1 LPGIE
6 GGEIMKVIYFS
17 FIVACIASVA
27 LSQSADTTKSKTP
40 ILVELFTSE
49 GCSSCPPADV
59 WLQKVDASQPIP
71 GAQMIVLSEHVDY
84 WDHDGWKD
92 PYSLALF
99 TDRQSGYV
107 RAMELSTAYT
117 PQAIV
122 NGKSELRLSEP
133 QQISQV
139 LVKAASTPQVPVG
152 ISSLSVEGSVPPVLR
167 AHVLVEGGLERRNAD
182 IFAAVAL
189 DHAESQVAHGENG
202 GKLLTHVAVVQ
213 EFVKIGK
220 LEKEKV
226 FNEDVQVKLRPNTDS
241 RNLRLIVF
249 VQEPELGRVLG
260 TALQKSGLAGKL
272 GPVCWR
278 SIRLEATHLHSK
290 SGRSTPF
297 LGSPRQRAR
306 ILRTVSGCLLLGMF
320 LVGL

>member
-1 LPGIE
+1 M
-6 GGEIMKVIYFS
+6 MKVIYFS
-17 FIVACIASVA
+17 FIVACIASDA
-27 LSQSADTTKSKTP
+27 LSQSADTTRSKTP

-59 WLQKVDASQPIP
+59 WLQKVDATQPIP

-107 RAMELSTAYT
+107 RAMGIGTAYT

-133 QQISQV
+133 QQIIQV
-139 LVKAASTPQVPVG
+139 LVKAATASQVPVS
-152 ISSLSVEGSVPPVLR
+152 ISALGVEGSAPLVLR
-167 AHVLVEGGLERRNAD
+167 AHIDVDGGQEKRNAD

-213 EFVKIGK
+213 ELVKVGK
-220 LEKEKV
+220 LEKGKA
-226 FNEDVQVKLRPNTDS
+226 FSQDIQVKLRPNMDPK
-241 RNLRLIVF
+241 NLRFVVF
-249 VQEPELGRVLG
+249 VQEPDFGSVLG
-260 TALQKSGLAGKL
+260 VALQKSSFSGK
-272 GPVCWR
+272 
-278 SIRLEATHLHSK
+278 
-290 SGRSTPF
+290 
-297 LGSPRQRAR
+297 
-306 ILRTVSGCLLLGMF
+306 
-320 LVGL
+320 